1 MKDDGIT
8 RRDFLN
14 STQLASGA
22 VLLNQLTPAQILA
35 QSTGDD
41 FTGPGGIGDYANSN
55 GNTEP
60 IMKAGHGIR
69 DGLYESRADVNDT
82 RETYDCVIVGGG
94 ISGLAAALLFRRG
107 TGGKLTSLV
116 LENHP
121 IFGGEAKQNEFE
133 VDGQHLTAHQGSAV
147 FWVPYPYSFIG
158 RFYDSIGL
166 RAPRFEYQKWG
177 SREPELPLSKTPYD
191 MVGEMPKSYGF
202 YFGKKFGRPTWLID
216 PWGKQLDGA
225 PI

>member
-1 MKDDGIT
+1 
-8 RRDFLN
+8 
-14 STQLASGA
+14 
-22 VLLNQLTPAQILA
+22 
-35 QSTGDD
+35 
-41 FTGPGGIGDYANSN
+41 
-55 GNTEP
+55 
-60 IMKAGHGIR
+60 
-69 DGLYESRADVNDT
+69 
-82 RETYDCVIVGGG
+82 
-94 ISGLAAALLFRRG
+94 
-107 TGGKLTSLV
+107 
-116 LENHP
+116 
-121 IFGGEAKQNEFE
+121 NEFE

-225 PI
+225 PITSRQKAELLKWRTAAGVGPQVQYHGDPVSRQLDSMTLEDH